1 MIGTVQ
7 FKIPDD
13 PSLRDQIEQIK
24 GKRYESNE
32 ALHDVRTLEGLAGI
46 QSRGLGFFGP
56 VRGEDVWGLRALP
69 RTFGRVFGKQLLRSD
84 AFGCLCP

>member
-1 MIGTVQ
+1 MQPKEVGNDGVIGTVQ

-32 ALHDVRTLEGLAGI
+32 ALHDVRTLEGSAGI
-46 QSRGLGFFGP
+46 RIKRPWLLWA
-56 VRGEDVWGLRALP
+56 GEG
-69 RTFGRVFGKQLLRSD
+69 
-84 AFGCLCP
+84 